1 MTGTGVV
8 RLDAA
13 KGEVL
18 WQERAPGPF
27 AASPIVADGKIYVVN
42 EKGVAT
48 VIGLDDKH
56 EVLAKN
62 DLDDT
67 ILGTPAVAGGRIYL
81 RSDKWL
87 YCIDKGE

>member
-1 MTGTGVV
+1 VV
-8 RLDAA
+8 
-13 KGEVL
+13 
-18 WQERAPGPF
+18 WQERATGPF
-27 AASPIVADGKIYVVN
+27 AASPIIAGGKIYVVN
-42 EKGVAT
+42 EKGVTT

-67 ILGTPAVAGGRIYL
+67 ILATPAVTGGRIYL

-87 YCIDKGE
+87 YCISAK